1 MPSSELLQVRFSVSF
16 KGGEVLYGERSLLK
30 TKNHQPTLTPPI
42 KKKGKQIPPCSII
55 FIPPGL
61 PAMSVRPQGSTTEL
75 SELSEPHYSSPA
87 PQVAAEGN
95 EIDALPVNLCSVW
108 QSHIS
113 QL

>member
-1 MPSSELLQVRFSVSF
+1 
-16 KGGEVLYGERSLLK
+16 
-30 TKNHQPTLTPPI
+30 
-42 KKKGKQIPPCSII
+42 
-55 FIPPGL
+55 
-61 PAMSVRPQGSTTEL
+61 MSVRPQGSTTEL

-95 EIDALPVNLCSVW
+95 EIDALPVNFCSVW